1 MAVSYRS
8 LQYQNQKSTAMKT
21 KTKNSTNTTQETGK
35 KTSAIPLETTT
46 NKVEIPDYMSH
57 WT

>member
-1 MAVSYRS
+1 
-8 LQYQNQKSTAMKT
+8 MKT
-21 KTKNSTNTTQETGK
+21 KTKNTTNTTQETGK
-35 KTSAIPLETTT
+35 KTSATKLEATT

>member
-1 MAVSYRS
+1 
-8 LQYQNQKSTAMKT
+8 MKT

-35 KTSAIPLETTT
+35 KTSATTVETTNA